1 MEERRYCKCG
11 HREDQHL
18 PDSVGRQ
25 GSSEVWA
32 TQIAYKGQCAVCDP
46 SGSGA
51 CFKFKLNNKL
61 TEKWKAFA
69 EIRKINNKIYSVKL
83 TFNELDQ
90 TISWLSN
97 VTTEDDIE
105 NSILERVLVALEES
119 KQTGVSV

>member
-32 TQIAYKGQCAVCDP
+32 TQIAYKGQCAVC
-46 SGSGA
+46 SGA
-51 CFKFKLNNKL
+51 CLKFKLNNKL

-69 EIRKINNKIYSVKL
+69 EIRKIDNKIYNVKV

-97 VTTEDDIE
+97 ITSEDDIE
-105 NSILERVLVALEES
+105 NSILERVLIALEES